1 MEEDEM
7 SEFTR
12 TCEQFLATARQHF
25 FAADGRTT
33 THPRS
38 AEETAEGACG
48 EAVHGIPACG

>member
-1 MEEDEM
+1 M

-33 THPRS
+33 AHPRS

-48 EAVHGIPACG
+48 EPVHGIPACG